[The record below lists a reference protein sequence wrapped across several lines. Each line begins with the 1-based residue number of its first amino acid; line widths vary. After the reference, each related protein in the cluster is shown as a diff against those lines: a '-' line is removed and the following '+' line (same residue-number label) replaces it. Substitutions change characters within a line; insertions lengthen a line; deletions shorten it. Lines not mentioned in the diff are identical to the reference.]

1 MIRKVPQ
8 RTGIGVSN
16 ADRHARAETLA
27 VSAAKYMEARPAG
40 QGAETANAPTTETSQ
55 DATKPANAEVGPVST
70 ADAAPVET
78 AKPEAARKARAPRRP
93 RSRAKAKQNAEEAVG
108 QGGEKPAFHMRVLL
122 ADTVRI
128 EEMAEAAGVSITYIQ
143 KALQKAVLVRMR
155 ELRDADG
162 WSRYTDQAA
171 PRLEDSRGEG
181 PAFGRTTM
189 NLSADQVREVYKGI
203 HDPLRIHS
211 TGQVL
216 SAFARV
222 LLVEELDALEKRI
235 DG

>member
-27 VSAAKYMEARPAG
+27 VSAAKYMEARPVEQEAKP
-40 QGAETANAPTTETSQ
+40 ADAPMTETTQ
-55 DATKPANAEVGPVST
+55 DAKKPANAEVGPVST
-70 ADAAPVET
+70 AGASPVET

-93 RSRAKAKQNAEEAVG
+93 RSQAKQNAEEAVG

-128 EEMAEAAGVSITYIQ
+128 KEMAEAAGVSVTYIQ
-143 KALQKAVLVRMR
+143 KALQKAVLVRIR
-155 ELRDADG
+155 ELRDANG